1 MNAAVW
7 TFVGGMEVLR
17 RVAAGESPW
26 TGWDTGVAARTGEAS
41 DAYAERRNI
50 IDALRRDGLLTEHN
64 HLTAE
69 GKALV
74 AVERAHG

>member
-1 MNAAVW
+1 MTAGAW
-7 TFVGGMEVLR
+7 TFIGALDVLR

-26 TGWDTGVAARTGEAS
+26 SGWDKGVAARSGEAS
-41 DAYAERRNI
+41 DAYAERRNL
-50 IDALRRDGLLTEHN
+50 IDALRRDGFLTEHN

-69 GKALV
+69 GQALV